1 MNQFKEKIKSFIL
14 TTLCLVSFTQLNA
27 QESNDLEGWSS
38 VQLDVKATEKLSF
51 SAAEHLRYKNDIST
65 LNTYFTQ
72 LETNYEIFKGFQ
84 LGAGVRFIKKNDD
97 IGNKQGIESHFRYQI
112 DARYKHKVKQLNLS
126 YRFRYQNKNEL
137 GLSEEEGDIA
147 KEQLRFMMDIGYK
160 LKPIGIVFKLK
171 GELFDNISKG
181 SGSKVINRNRFT
193 IMASKRFNKV
203 GKFSIFYR
211 VQETIKPQEN
221 PLTIIDFTTVSKLII
236 GLKYSYLLDFIN

>member
-1 MNQFKEKIKSFIL
+1 L
-14 TTLCLVSFTQLNA
+14 TTLCIVSFTQLNA

-38 VQLDVKATEKLSF
+38 VQLDVKATERLSF

-137 GLSEEEGDIA
+137 GFSEEEGDIA

-181 SGSKVINRNRFT
+181 SDSRVINRNRFT
-193 IMASKRFNKV
+193 LMASKRFNKV

-221 PLTIIDFTTVSKLII
+221 LFLSDFTTVSKRII

>member
-1 MNQFKEKIKSFIL
+1 MSQFINKMKLFIFSSIIV
-14 TTLCLVSFTQLNA
+14 VSSIQLNA

-38 VQLDVKATEKLSF
+38 LQLDINATEKLSF
-51 SAAEHLRYKNDIST
+51 SIAEHVRYKNDISK
-65 LNTYFTQ
+65 LNNYFTQ
-72 LETNYEIFKGFQ
+72 LETNYEIFKDFQ

-112 DARYKHKVKQLNLS
+112 DANYKHKVNQLNLS

-137 GLSEEEGDIA
+137 GLSEKEGDIA
-147 KEQLRFMMDIGYK
+147 KEQLRIMMGVGYK

-193 IMASKRFNKV
+193 LTASKRFNKI

-211 VQETIKPQEN
+211 IQETIKPQEN
-221 PLTIIDFTTVSKLII
+221 LFLPDFTTVSKQII
-236 GLKYSYLLDFIN
+236 GLRYSYLLDFRD

>member
-1 MNQFKEKIKSFIL
+1 MNQFKEKIKPFIL
-14 TTLCLVSFTQLNA
+14 TTLCIVSFTQLNA

-38 VQLDVKATEKLSF
+38 VQLDVKATERLSF
-51 SAAEHLRYKNDIST
+51 SAAEHLRYKNDISI

-193 IMASKRFNKV
+193 LMASKRFNKV
-203 GKFSIFYR
+203 GKFSLFYR
-211 VQETIKPQEN
+211 VQETMKPQQN
-221 PLTIIDFTTVSKLII
+221 LSLFDFTIVSKRII

>member
-1 MNQFKEKIKSFIL
+1 MNQFTNMIKLLIFTSLII
-14 TTLCLVSFTQLNA
+14 VSFTQLSA
-27 QESNDLEGWSS
+27 QESNDFEGWSS
-38 VQLDVKATEKLSF
+38 LQLDIKATEKLSF
-51 SAAEHLRYKNDIST
+51 SVAEHVRYKNDIST
-65 LNTYFTQ
+65 LNNYFTQ
-72 LETNYEIFKGFQ
+72 LETNYEIFKDFQ
-84 LGAGVRFIKKNDD
+84 LGGGVRFIKKNDD

-137 GLSEEEGDIA
+137 GFSEEEGDIA

-181 SGSKVINRNRFT
+181 SDSRVINRNRFT
-193 IMASKRFNKV
+193 LMASKRFNKI

-211 VQETIKPQEN
+211 IQETIKPQEN
-221 PLTIIDFTTVSKLII
+221 LFLPDFTTVSKQII
-236 GLKYSYLLDFIN
+236 GLRYSYLLDFRD

>member
-1 MNQFKEKIKSFIL
+1 
-14 TTLCLVSFTQLNA
+14 
-27 QESNDLEGWSS
+27 
-38 VQLDVKATEKLSF
+38 
-51 SAAEHLRYKNDIST
+51 
-65 LNTYFTQ
+65 
-72 LETNYEIFKGFQ
+72 
-84 LGAGVRFIKKNDD
+84 
-97 IGNKQGIESHFRYQI
+97 
-112 DARYKHKVKQLNLS
+112 
-126 YRFRYQNKNEL
+126 
-137 GLSEEEGDIA
+137 
-147 KEQLRFMMDIGYK
+147 MDIGYK

-221 PLTIIDFTTVSKLII
+221 PLTIIDFTTVSKRII

>member
-1 MNQFKEKIKSFIL
+1 MNQFKEKIKPFIL
-14 TTLCLVSFTQLNA
+14 NTLCIVSFTQLNA

-38 VQLDVKATEKLSF
+38 VQLDIKATERLSF

-112 DARYKHKVKQLNLS
+112 DARYKHKVNQLNLS

-137 GLSEEEGDIA
+137 GFSEEEGDIA

-193 IMASKRFNKV
+193 LMASKRFNKV

-221 PLTIIDFTTVSKLII
+221 LFLPDFTTVSKRII

>member
-221 PLTIIDFTTVSKLII
+221 LLLPDFTTVSKRII

>member
-1 MNQFKEKIKSFIL
+1 MNQFKEKIKPFIL
-14 TTLCLVSFTQLNA
+14 TTLCIVSFTQLNA

-38 VQLDVKATEKLSF
+38 VQLDVKATERLSF
-51 SAAEHLRYKNDIST
+51 SAAEHLRYKNDISI

-181 SGSKVINRNRFT
+181 SGSRVINRNRFT
-193 IMASKRFNKV
+193 LMASKRFNKV
-203 GKFSIFYR
+203 GKFSLFYR
-211 VQETIKPQEN
+211 VQETMKPQQN
-221 PLTIIDFTTVSKLII
+221 LSLFDFTIVSKRII

>member
-14 TTLCLVSFTQLNA
+14 TTLCIVSFTQLNA
-27 QESNDLEGWSS
+27 QEPNDLEGWSS
-38 VQLDVKATEKLSF
+38 VQLDVKATERLSF

-181 SGSKVINRNRFT
+181 SGSRVINRNRFT
-193 IMASKRFNKV
+193 LMASKRFNKV

-221 PLTIIDFTTVSKLII
+221 LFLPDFTTVSKRII

>member
-1 MNQFKEKIKSFIL
+1 MNQFKEKIKPFIL
-14 TTLCLVSFTQLNA
+14 TTLCIVSFTQLNA

-38 VQLDVKATEKLSF
+38 VQLDVKATERLSF
-51 SAAEHLRYKNDIST
+51 SAAEHLRYKNDISI

-181 SGSKVINRNRFT
+181 SGSKIINRNRFT

-203 GKFSIFYR
+203 GKFSLFYR
-211 VQETIKPQEN
+211 VQETMKPQQN
-221 PLTIIDFTTVSKLII
+221 LSLFDFTIVSKRII

>member
-1 MNQFKEKIKSFIL
+1 
-14 TTLCLVSFTQLNA
+14 
-27 QESNDLEGWSS
+27 
-38 VQLDVKATEKLSF
+38 
-51 SAAEHLRYKNDIST
+51 
-65 LNTYFTQ
+65 
-72 LETNYEIFKGFQ
+72 
-84 LGAGVRFIKKNDD
+84 
-97 IGNKQGIESHFRYQI
+97 
-112 DARYKHKVKQLNLS
+112 
-126 YRFRYQNKNEL
+126 
-137 GLSEEEGDIA
+137 
-147 KEQLRFMMDIGYK
+147 MMDIGYK

-221 PLTIIDFTTVSKLII
+221 LLLPDFTTVSKRII

>member
-1 MNQFKEKIKSFIL
+1 MNQFKEKIKPFIL
-14 TTLCLVSFTQLNA
+14 TTLCIVSFTQLNA

-38 VQLDVKATEKLSF
+38 VQLDVKATEKLYF
-51 SAAEHLRYKNDIST
+51 SAAEHLRYKNDISI

-181 SGSKVINRNRFT
+181 SGSRVINRNRFT
-193 IMASKRFNKV
+193 LMASKRFNKV
-203 GKFSIFYR
+203 GKFSLFYR
-211 VQETIKPQEN
+211 VQETMKPQQN
-221 PLTIIDFTTVSKLII
+221 LSLFDFTIVSKRII

>member
-1 MNQFKEKIKSFIL
+1 MNQFKEKIKPFIL
-14 TTLCLVSFTQLNA
+14 TTLCIVSFTQLNA

-38 VQLDVKATEKLSF
+38 VQLDVKATERLSF

-137 GLSEEEGDIA
+137 GFSEEEGDIA

-181 SGSKVINRNRFT
+181 SDSRVINRNRFT
-193 IMASKRFNKV
+193 LMASKRFNKV

-221 PLTIIDFTTVSKLII
+221 LFLSDFTTVSKRIF

>member
-1 MNQFKEKIKSFIL
+1 MNQFTNMIKLLIFTSLII
-14 TTLCLVSFTQLNA
+14 VSFTQLSA
-27 QESNDLEGWSS
+27 QESNDFEGWSS
-38 VQLDVKATEKLSF
+38 LQLDIKATEKLSF
-51 SAAEHLRYKNDIST
+51 SVAEHVRYKNDIST
-65 LNTYFTQ
+65 LNNYFTQ
-72 LETNYEIFKGFQ
+72 LETNYEIFKDFQ
-84 LGAGVRFIKKNDD
+84 LGGGVRFIKKNDD

-137 GLSEEEGDIA
+137 GFSEEEGDIA

-181 SGSKVINRNRFT
+181 SDSRVINRNRFT
-193 IMASKRFNKV
+193 LMASKRFNKV

-221 PLTIIDFTTVSKLII
+221 LFLSDFTTVSKRII

>member
-1 MNQFKEKIKSFIL
+1 MNQFKEKIKPFIL
-14 TTLCLVSFTQLNA
+14 TTLCIVSFTQLNA

-38 VQLDVKATEKLSF
+38 VQLDIKATERLSF

-112 DARYKHKVKQLNLS
+112 DARYKHKVNKLNLS

-193 IMASKRFNKV
+193 LMASKRFNKV

-211 VQETIKPQEN
+211 IQETIKPQEN
-221 PLTIIDFTTVSKLII
+221 LFLPDFTTVYKRII

>member
-1 MNQFKEKIKSFIL
+1 MNQFKEKIKPFIL
-14 TTLCLVSFTQLNA
+14 NTLCIVSFTQLNA

-38 VQLDVKATEKLSF
+38 VQLDIKATERLSF

-112 DARYKHKVKQLNLS
+112 DARYKHKVNQLNLS

-137 GLSEEEGDIA
+137 GFSEEEGDIA

-193 IMASKRFNKV
+193 LMASKRFNKV

-211 VQETIKPQEN
+211 IQETIKPQEN
-221 PLTIIDFTTVSKLII
+221 LFLPDFTTVSKRII

>member
-112 DARYKHKVKQLNLS
+112 DARYKHKVKQLNIS

-147 KEQLRFMMDIGYK
+147 KEQLRFMTDIGYK

-193 IMASKRFNKV
+193 LMASKRFNKV

-221 PLTIIDFTTVSKLII
+221 LFLPDFTTVSKRII

>member
-14 TTLCLVSFTQLNA
+14 TTLCIVSFTQLDA

-38 VQLDVKATEKLSF
+38 VQLDVKATERLSF

-112 DARYKHKVKQLNLS
+112 DARYKHKVNKLNLS

-193 IMASKRFNKV
+193 LMASKRFNKV

-211 VQETIKPQEN
+211 IQETIKPQEN
-221 PLTIIDFTTVSKLII
+221 LFLPDFTTVSKQII
-236 GLKYSYLLDFIN
+236 GLRYSYLLDFSD

>member
-1 MNQFKEKIKSFIL
+1 MNQFKEKIKPFIL
-14 TTLCLVSFTQLNA
+14 NTLCIVSFTQLNA

-38 VQLDVKATEKLSF
+38 VQLDIKATERLSF

-112 DARYKHKVKQLNLS
+112 DARYKHKVNKLNLS

-193 IMASKRFNKV
+193 LMASKRFNKV
-203 GKFSIFYR
+203 GRFSIFYR
-211 VQETIKPQEN
+211 IQETIKPQEN
-221 PLTIIDFTTVSKLII
+221 LFLPDFTTVSKRII

>member
-14 TTLCLVSFTQLNA
+14 TTLCIVSFTQLDA

-38 VQLDVKATEKLSF
+38 VQLDVKATERLSF

-181 SGSKVINRNRFT
+181 SGSRVINRNRFT
-193 IMASKRFNKV
+193 LMASKRFNKV

-221 PLTIIDFTTVSKLII
+221 LFLPDFTTVSKRII

>member
-1 MNQFKEKIKSFIL
+1 MNRFKEKIKPFIFS
-14 TTLCLVSFTQLNA
+14 TLIIVSFTRLKA

-38 VQLDVKATEKLSF
+38 VQLDITATERLSF
-51 SAAEHLRYKNDIST
+51 SVAKHLRYKNDIST

-72 LETNYEIFKGFQ
+72 LETNYEIFKDFQ

-137 GLSEEEGDIA
+137 GFTEEEGDIA
-147 KEQLRFMMDIGYK
+147 KEQLRFMMGIGYK
-160 LKPIGIVFKLK
+160 LKPTGIVFKLK

-193 IMASKRFNKV
+193 LMASKRFNKI

-211 VQETIKPQEN
+211 VQETIKLQES
-221 PLTIIDFTTVSKLII
+221 LFLHDFTTVSKRII
-236 GLKYSYLLDFIN
+236 GLKYSCLLDFIN